1 MGAGCCITG
10 TTEKET
16 LKKSLGWASS
26 WAHGL
31 AKDLLIVQDCLEK
44 IGGWGCC
51 GGRMHVDHSPKS
63 PEELESEIDS
73 LKMLV
78 GGLANKIRNSYF
90 DNDDKESILVHLARD
105 FKNIKAQCDGKI
117 PIPVDGWGRE
127 DLFDEYS
134 DALKTLG
141 KPLHEKYV
149 LAKIAGNGDFFRG
162 MNAYEMYKN
171 VDGQIEKVLNNGWN
185 VGIDKNPDTVPLA
198 ILFQDKDAINMMSNR
213 KYEFTLFDENERRK
227 LVNISAMDRL
237 LKKYGNARVFFL
249 KDSVAEFD
257 FYVFKKEQEEAEEKM
272 KKSNDKIV
280 ESVKT
285 FFDNSGITPKE
296 G

>member
-44 IGGWGCC
+44 IGGWGCYN
-51 GGRMHVDHSPKS
+51 GQMHVDHSPAS
-63 PEELESEIDS
+63 AEELESEIDS
-73 LKMLV
+73 LKTLI

-90 DNDDKESILVHLARD
+90 DNEDKESILLHLARE
-105 FKNIKAQCDGKI
+105 FKIIKAQCDGNI
-117 PIPVDGWGRE
+117 PIPVDRWGRD
-127 DLFDEYS
+127 DLFSEYS
-134 DALKTLG
+134 EVLKTVG

-149 LAKIAGNGDFFRG
+149 LAKIAGNGDFFSG
-162 MNAYEMYKN
+162 MNAYDMYKN
-171 VDGQIEKVLNNGWN
+171 VDKQIEKILNNGWN
-185 VGIDKNPDTVPLA
+185 VVIDKTPETVPLA
-198 ILFQDKDAINMMSNR
+198 VLFQDKDVINMMSNR
-213 KYEFTLFDENERRK
+213 KYEVTLFDENERKK

-237 LKKYGNARVFFL
+237 LKKYRNARVFFL

-257 FYVFKKEQEEAEEKM
+257 FYLFKKEQEEAEEKM
-272 KKSNDKIV
+272 KKSNGKIL
-280 ESVKT
+280 ENNPN
-285 FFDNSGITPKE
+285 DEN
-296 G
+296 

>member
-31 AKDLLIVQDCLEK
+31 AKDLLIVQNCLEK
-44 IGGWGCC
+44 IGGWGCHN
-51 GGRMHVDHSPKS
+51 GQMHVDYSPTS
-63 PEELESEIDS
+63 AEELESEIDS
-73 LKMLV
+73 LKTLI
-78 GGLANKIRNSYF
+78 GGLVNKIRNSYF
-90 DNDDKESILVHLARD
+90 DNEDKDTILVRLARE
-105 FKNIKAQCDGKI
+105 FKEIKAQCDGKI
-117 PIPVDGWGRE
+117 PIPVNGLGRE
-127 DLFDEYS
+127 ELFDEYYEE
-134 DALKTLG
+134 LKTLG

-171 VDGQIEKVLNNGWN
+171 VDGQIEKILNNGLN
-185 VGIDKNPDTVPLA
+185 VGIDKTPYNVPLA
-198 ILFQDKDAINMMSNR
+198 ILFQDKDAISMMSNR

-237 LKKYGNARVFFL
+237 LKKYRNARVFFL

-257 FYVFKKEQEEAEEKM
+257 FYVFKKEQEEAEKNM
-272 KKSNDKIV
+272 KKSNDNILG
-280 ESVKT
+280 SVDT
-285 FFDNSGITPKE
+285 FVDNSGITPNE
-296 G
+296 